1 MIGSKIL
8 LVDDE
13 EIFSDNMAKLLENR
27 QYKVTAVYNGE
38 SAIKALGKDRFDV
51 IVLDLKMP
59 GMDGIATLKEIKNLG
74 LFTETLLLTG
84 HGSIDAAVE
93 AIRLGAYDFISKPCE
108 IDELVEK
115 IEGAGQK
122 KDDAWKKD
130 MEEKLK
136 KVVESPSAVFKLFD

>member
-13 EIFSDNMAKLLENR
+13 EIFADNMAKLLRNR

-38 SAIKALGKDRFDV
+38 SAIKALESEKFDV

-59 GMDGIATLKEIKNLG
+59 GMNGIATLKEIKNLD
-74 LFTETLLLTG
+74 LFTETLILTG
-84 HGSIDAAVE
+84 HGSIDSAVE
-93 AIRLGAYDFISKPCE
+93 AIRLGAYDFLSKPCE

-115 IEGAGQK
+115 IEGAWRK

-130 MEEKLK
+130 LEEKLK
-136 KVVESPSAVFKLFD
+136 KVVESPSAVFNLFD

>member
-13 EIFSDNMAKLLENR
+13 EIFADNMAKLLRNR

-38 SAIKALGKDRFDV
+38 SAIKALELENFDV
-51 IVLDLKMP
+51 VILDLKMP
-59 GMDGIATLKEIKNLG
+59 GMNGIATLKKIQTLG
-74 LFTETLLLTG
+74 IFTETLLLTG

-93 AIRLGAYDFISKPCE
+93 AIRLGAYDFLAKPCE

-115 IEGAGQK
+115 IEGAWRK
-122 KDDAWKKD
+122 KDEVWKKD

>member
-13 EIFSDNMAKLLENR
+13 EIFADNMAKLLQSR
-27 QYKVTAVYNGE
+27 QYRATAVYSGE
-38 SAIKALGKDRFDV
+38 SAIMALERENFDV
-51 IVLDLKMP
+51 VILDLKMP
-59 GMDGIATLKEIKNLG
+59 GMNGIATLKEIKNLG

-93 AIRLGAYDFISKPCE
+93 AIRLGAYDFINKPCE
-108 IDELVEK
+108 IDDLVEK
-115 IEGAGQK
+115 IEGAWRK

-136 KVVESPSAVFKLFD
+136 RVIESPSDAFKLFD

>member
-13 EIFSDNMAKLLENR
+13 EIFCDNMAKLLQNR

-38 SAIKALGKDRFDV
+38 SAIRELEKDNFDV
-51 IVLDLKMP
+51 VVLDLKMP
-59 GMDGIATLKEIKNLG
+59 GMNGITTLKEIKKLG

-84 HGSIDAAVE
+84 HGSVDAAIE
-93 AIRLGAYDFISKPCE
+93 AIRLGAYDFLTKPCE

-115 IEGAGQK
+115 IEGAWRK
-122 KDDAWKKD
+122 KDGAWKKD
-130 MEEKLK
+130 LEEKLK
-136 KVVESPSAVFKLFD
+136 KVVESPSDVFKLFD

>member
-13 EIFSDNMAKLLENR
+13 EIFADNMAKLLQGR

-38 SAIKALGKDRFDV
+38 SAIKALENENFDV
-51 IVLDLKMP
+51 VVLDLKMP
-59 GMDGIATLKEIKNLG
+59 GMNGIATLKEIKNMG

-84 HGSIDAAVE
+84 HGSVDAAVE
-93 AIRLGAYDFISKPCE
+93 AIRMGAYDFLNKPCE
-108 IDELVEK
+108 IDDLVEK
-115 IEGAGQK
+115 IEGAWRK

-130 MEEKLK
+130 LEEKLK
-136 KVVESPSAVFKLFD
+136 RVVESPSDAFKLFD

>member
-13 EIFSDNMAKLLENR
+13 ELFADNMAKLLRNR

-38 SAIKALGKDRFDV
+38 SAIKALENENFDV
-51 IVLDLKMP
+51 VVLDLKMP
-59 GMDGIATLKEIKNLG
+59 GMNGIATLKEIKNLG
-74 LFTETLLLTG
+74 LFTETLILTG
-84 HGSIDAAVE
+84 HGSIDSAVE
-93 AIRLGAYDFISKPCE
+93 AIRLGAYDFLSKPCE

-115 IEGAGQK
+115 IEGAWRK

-130 MEEKLK
+130 LEEKLK
-136 KVVESPSAVFKLFD
+136 RVVESPSSVFKLFD

>member
-13 EIFSDNMAKLLENR
+13 ELFADNMAKLLRNR

-38 SAIKALGKDRFDV
+38 SAIKALENENFDV
-51 IVLDLKMP
+51 VVLDLKMP
-59 GMDGIATLKEIKNLG
+59 GMNGIATLKEIKNLD

-84 HGSIDAAVE
+84 HGSIDSAVE
-93 AIRLGAYDFISKPCE
+93 AIRLGAYDFLSKPCE

-115 IEGAGQK
+115 IEGAWRK

-130 MEEKLK
+130 LEEKLK
-136 KVVESPSAVFKLFD
+136 RVVESPASVFKLFD

>member
-13 EIFSDNMAKLLENR
+13 EIFADNMAKLLQNR

-38 SAIKALGKDRFDV
+38 SAIKALEQENYDV
-51 IVLDLKMP
+51 VILDLKMP
-59 GMDGIATLKEIKNLG
+59 GMNGITTLKEIKKLG

-84 HGSIDAAVE
+84 HGSVDAAVE

-115 IEGAGQK
+115 IERAWRK

-130 MEEKLK
+130 LEDKLK
-136 KVVESPSAVFKLFD
+136 KVVESPSSVFKLFD